1 MKCFQFFYKCF
12 PCPFLL
18 FRAVKKV
25 VLARTLLLRRVVH
38 ARLSLYI
45 IYLSRDVRSLVILYS
60 FSQPHIIIVNFA
72 IPFALLWLYS
82 LYPVHLTC
90 YTRHILLPLLIV
102 SCSPYSSYPVRLTR
116 RILFA
121 LLVVSRS
128 PYSSYLPDCFVS
140 SYFGEHEVGWCLRFH

>member
-1 MKCFQFFYKCF
+1 MCNVRSRFSNGEERVLCF

-25 VLARTLLLRRVVH
+25 VLARTLLLDRVVH

-60 FSQPHIIIVNFA
+60 FSQPHRS
-72 IPFALLWLYS
+72 LYS

-90 YTRHILLPLLIV
+90 YTRRILLPLLIV
-102 SCSPYSSYPVRLTR
+102 SCSPYSSYPVRLTH
-116 RILFA
+116 RILFT

-140 SYFGEHEVGWCLRFH
+140 SYFSEHEVGWCLHFH

>member
-1 MKCFQFFYKCF
+1 MKSAKCKFIRGRLANGKRRKFSTKCFQFFYKCF

-60 FSQPHIIIVNFA
+60 FSQPH
-72 IPFALLWLYS
+72 ALL
-82 LYPVHLTC
+82 V
-90 YTRHILLPLLIV
+90 V
-102 SCSPYSSYPVRLTR
+102 SCSPYLLYSSYLAPLTHRILLALLVVSCSPHSSYPVRFTR
-116 RILFA
+116 RIPFA
-121 LLVVSRS
+121 L
-128 PYSSYLPDCFVS
+128 FVIS
-140 SYFGEHEVGWCLRFH
+140 TRLLR